1 MRLGTLLDW
10 VLPVSGDI
18 TEDPLLTLQHTQLC
32 LTMCRSLLH
41 VGGTALFA
49 LQLVLLLCAELA
61 AATTYAATP
70 LSTHV
75 LNVTL
80 NAAGWPTN
88 STALATYVSGL
99 RAQVNTTIC
108 GSLPSTVSKCNAF
121 MIAVSATSSPV
132 QVAIQVS
139 AQTDSYSAGNGTYT
153 LFSQWAAGTNLFSL
167 SALAGT
173 LSPPSYSTGTYTV
186 PCRGSRTYAFLPVC
200 ATTET
205 PSTTV
210 YVQTTS
216 TSLQSIFLSYLCPST
231 ATAAC
236 AATVT
241 VVSSTNNYQVVTIAG
256 TSKGLEAVLA
266 FVADA
271 RASYYGIA
279 DTITGE
285 TVGDTSKQL
294 SVTAVELRYRHVR
307 ATLFSTVENKRTFMM
322 NVMPSLHCESSY
334 SMWAVALVVIPF
346 LAIGLFRYIFY
357 RGRRRAKKHERR
369 RIVEDETRIMQ
380 GYVNPSGAPAAETAP
395 PPGVDTSAVAPQ
407 WVMDANGNYYDANAA
422 GGGAVTGDGE
432 PATGTSRA
440 NDVTY
445 QTWVDPETGETYQ
458 YAVDNSAAGAA
469 TDAGAQATQQGGAAA
484 TGNGSVAY
492 QTYVDPETG
501 ETYQYAVDN
510 SAAGAAT
517 DAGAQA
523 TQQGGAAATG
533 NGSVAYQT
541 YVDPETGETY
551 QYAVDNSAAGG
562 ADTADNSAQHT
573 AEASGEGSATYQ
585 TYVNPETG
593 ETYQYAVDPAVT
605 GAHNEPVSQASVD
618 APAADSYQT
627 YVDPETG
634 ETYQYAAADASGTG
648 SQQYEYVDPNT
659 GETYVYDASVKQGD
673 GAAADAAAGTDVARA
688 AGETGGGSTY
698 VDPNT
703 GESYQYEADPNGGA
717 AYQTYVD
724 PETGETYQYQDPNAA
739 Q

>member
-1 MRLGTLLDW
+1 
-10 VLPVSGDI
+10 
-18 TEDPLLTLQHTQLC
+18 
-32 LTMCRSLLH
+32 MCRSLLH

-334 SMWAVALVVIPF
+334 SMWAIALVVIPF

-445 QTWVDPETGETYQ
+445 QTW
-458 YAVDNSAAGAA
+458 
-469 TDAGAQATQQGGAAA
+469 
-484 TGNGSVAY
+484 
-492 QTYVDPETG
+492 VDPETG

>member
-1 MRLGTLLDW
+1 
-10 VLPVSGDI
+10 
-18 TEDPLLTLQHTQLC
+18 
-32 LTMCRSLLH
+32 MCRSLLH

-510 SAAGAAT
+510 SAAG
-517 DAGAQA
+517 
-523 TQQGGAAATG
+523 
-533 NGSVAYQT
+533 
-541 YVDPETGETY
+541 
-551 QYAVDNSAAGG
+551 G